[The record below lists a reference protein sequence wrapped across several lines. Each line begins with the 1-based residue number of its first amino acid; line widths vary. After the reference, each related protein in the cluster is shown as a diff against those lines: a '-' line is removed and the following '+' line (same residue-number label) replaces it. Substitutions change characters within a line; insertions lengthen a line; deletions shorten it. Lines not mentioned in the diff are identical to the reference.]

1 MPKSARRPIALRP
14 ARLNG
19 DLDWVIFIEC
29 RPEGAVLYPAQQAFP
44 LRALSSGAAG
54 NPLQKA
60 VQAMID
66 RRQATVRPGDLPY
79 RPQIRFLVGP
89 DALRSFHLAYPAL
102 EGLAVPK
109 TRQNLQPEDDV
120 FAIVAGG

>member
-1 MPKSARRPIALRP
+1 
-14 ARLNG
+14 
-19 DLDWVIFIEC
+19 
-29 RPEGAVLYPAQQAFP
+29 
-44 LRALSSGAAG
+44 
-54 NPLQKA
+54 
-60 VQAMID
+60 MID

-79 RPQIRFLVGP
+79 RPQIRFLVWP